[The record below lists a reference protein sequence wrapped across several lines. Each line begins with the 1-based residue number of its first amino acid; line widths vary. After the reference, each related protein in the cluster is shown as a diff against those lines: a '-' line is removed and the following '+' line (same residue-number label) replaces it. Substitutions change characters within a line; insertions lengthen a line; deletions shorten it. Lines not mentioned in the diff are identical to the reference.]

1 MSYSYNTVDT
11 SPSFDQEED
20 ERFNKFLARTHA
32 NPGDP
37 ICRRWLEQAAVSKGV
52 RDNNLDLIQEYLSTT
67 EDTEEDTDD
76 SLDLTRDVLQA
87 IARGHE
93 EIFGFLLQ
101 QNISFVDTSALQT
114 AAYYGRVQC
123 VKTLIECADFSGWQI
138 DKGIEAAIE
147 GRQMHILC
155 VLFPHA
161 NMKKHNSCAL
171 RGVLEREDYE
181 VAELLFPYINPSKAI
196 KDIKEHATN
205 ERVKPMIKWIKQK
218 LSDQKLKDTL
228 ENAVANVDQPPK
240 TGVARKM

>member
-52 RDNNLDLIQEYLSTT
+52 RDNNLDLIQEYLITT
-67 EDTEEDTDD
+67 DDPDD
-76 SLDLTRDVLQA
+76 SLDLTGDVLQA

-93 EIFGFLLQ
+93 EVFCFLLQ
-101 QNISFVDTSALQT
+101 QNISFFDTIALQT
-114 AAYYGRVQC
+114 AAYYGRVQY

-196 KDIKEHATN
+196 ADIKEHATN
-205 ERVKPMIKWIKQK
+205 ERVKPMIKWIKHK

-228 ENAVANVDQPPK
+228 ERTVATVDQPPK

>member
-11 SPSFDQEED
+11 SPSFNQEED

-52 RDNNLDLIQEYLSTT
+52 RDNNLDLIQEYLITT
-67 EDTEEDTDD
+67 DDPDD
-76 SLDLTRDVLQA
+76 SLDLTGDVLQA

-93 EIFGFLLQ
+93 EVFCFLLQ
-101 QNISFVDTSALQT
+101 QNISFFDTIALQT
-114 AAYYGRVQC
+114 AAYYGRVQY

-138 DKGIEAAIE
+138 DKAIEAAIE

-196 KDIKEHATN
+196 KDIKKHATN
-205 ERVKPMIKWIKQK
+205 ERVKPMIKWIKHK

-228 ENAVANVDQPPK
+228 ERTVATIDQPPK

>member
-52 RDNNLDLIQEYLSTT
+52 RDNNLDLIQEYLITT
-67 EDTEEDTDD
+67 DDPDD
-76 SLDLTRDVLQA
+76 SLDLTGDVLQA

-93 EIFGFLLQ
+93 EVFCFLLQ
-101 QNISFVDTSALQT
+101 QNISFFDTIALQT
-114 AAYYGRVQC
+114 AAYYGRVQY
-123 VKTLIECADFSGWQI
+123 VKTLIEKCADFSGWQI
-138 DKGIEAAIE
+138 DKAIEAAID

-196 KDIKEHATN
+196 ADIKEHATN
-205 ERVKPMIKWIKQK
+205 ERVKPMIKWIKHK

-228 ENAVANVDQPPK
+228 ERTVATVDQPPK